1 VLEALAS
8 AFQTTLT
15 RERLCLMRAHHLN
28 QIGAAAQERTNT
40 HPKGQ
45 PKMTTSEQLP
55 PNRPQLEASPE
66 TRDSEAPSPE
76 PTGFS
81 LRQLIIASLA
91 FVVLGAGIGLTVGD
105 RIQSRNQ
112 ETKATA
118 IDSGFLND
126 MLAHHDQAVE
136 MSLMVLNNNTV
147 SPIVRGFAT
156 EIIMFQRWEIGLM
169 EARLTALGEEPAELS
184 GRNAMGW
191 MGMSTPVESMQ
202 GMASEAELE
211 SLKQAQGL
219 DADRIFLTLMRAHHK
234 GGVHMAEYALANA
247 SDTEVQGLAARMA
260 YNQKLEVTEYT
271 STLARMSKTVL
282 EPAS

>member
-1 VLEALAS
+1 MVDGTPPPTKS
-8 AFQTTLT
+8 AARET
-15 RERLCLMRAHHLN
+15 RTHH
-28 QIGAAAQERTNT
+28 
-40 HPKGQ
+40 KGKPQ
-45 PKMTTSEQLP
+45 MTTSEQLL
-55 PNRPQLEASPE
+55 PNQSTINVSPE
-66 TRDSEAPSPE
+66 ADHSEAPGPQ
-76 PTGFS
+76 PAGFS
-81 LRQLIIASLA
+81 LRQLIVASLA
-91 FVVLGAGIGLTVGD
+91 FVILGTGIGLTVGD
-105 RIQSRNQ
+105 RIQLRNQ
-112 ETKATA
+112 GTKATA

-271 STLARMSKTVL
+271 STLARMSKTLL